1 MRVTLSDVAQCAG
14 VSIKTVSRVVNRE
27 NDVSTETRE
36 RVLRA
41 IAELG
46 YYPNVLARGLVQ
58 QRSRTIVVVSYGLDR
73 YGPSRFVMGVQSKAE
88 ELGYALLLAMLQ
100 PPTGE
105 KADAILDNL
114 LSRQV
119 DGIIW
124 QAPNVADTQRW
135 VTAQRLENLPPVVIN
150 GLPNPN
156 VTTVSVDNY
165 HGACLAVEHLY
176 EQGWQ
181 RIGFLAGPVGY
192 PMTSER
198 QRGWRESL
206 QRRGVDTE
214 DGLMAHGEWTP
225 QGGAGAMRAL
235 LAARPDVEAVLAY
248 NDAMALG
255 ATVAARECGR
265 RIGYD
270 MGLIGF
276 DDAPES
282 LCTEPPLS
290 TVHQDTFALGQE
302 AVHALVRLIDA
313 RASGAPLPPPVLILS
328 RPTLVV
334 RGSSLRGGDAARPGV
349 AMKRTSAACGA
360 STDN

>member
-27 NDVSTETRE
+27 SDVSEATRE

-46 YYPNVLARGLVQ
+46 YRPNVLARSLVQ

-73 YGPSRFVMGVQSKAE
+73 YGPSRFVMGVQSQAE

-100 PPTGE
+100 PPTGD

-114 LSRQV
+114 VSRQV

-135 VTAQRLENLPPVVIN
+135 VNPERLEHLPPVVIN

-165 HGACLAVEHLY
+165 HGACLAVDHLF
-176 EQGWQ
+176 EQGWRQ
-181 RIGFLAGPVGY
+181 VGFLAGPVGY

-206 QRRGVDTE
+206 QRRGIDPE
-214 DGLMAHGEWTP
+214 DGLMARGEWTP
-225 QGGAGAMRAL
+225 QGGAMAMRAL
-235 LAARPDVEAVLAY
+235 LAARPDVDAVLAY

-265 RIGYD
+265 AIGHD
-270 MGLIGF
+270 IGLMGF

-282 LCTEPPLS
+282 LCTDPPLS
-290 TVHQDTFALGQE
+290 TVHQDTFALGRE

-313 RASGAPLPPPVLILS
+313 QASSATMPPPVLILS

-334 RGSSLRGGDAARPGV
+334 RGSSLHSERAEGPLLQHD
-349 AMKRTSAACGA
+349 SA
-360 STDN
+360 STVRVAAPLR